1 MWVPGSFEIGVVAQQ
16 LGKSGKYN
24 AVLCIGAVVWFL
36 HNCFNRINIFY
47 FMYIF
52 SGPEGFPITGLL
64 FK

>member
-36 HNCFNRINIFY
+36 LNYVNRIKY
-47 FMYIF
+47 
-52 SGPEGFPITGLL
+52 LL
-64 FK
+64 F

>member
-36 HNCFNRINIFY
+36 HNYVNRIKYLLFY
-47 FMYIF
+47 VYIF
-52 SGPEGFPITGLL
+52 GSRRVSHHCIIV
-64 FK
+64 